1 MLVLGI
7 VLFALGLLLSIAWH
21 ELGHYA
27 AARRFGIRVPEFM
40 VGFGPTV
47 LSRKVGETRF
57 GVKAIPL
64 GGFIRMIGMVPP
76 APGETVGRSRRSGPF
91 QGMVDDVRADSV
103 RDFEPGDEDRQ
114 FWTRKPWKRI
124 IVMLAGPFMNLVLA
138 IVLFAI
144 VLMAIGVPTAQPV
157 VKAVSACVLPASQA
171 QTAQCPPGAPPT
183 PAAQAGFQPGDRIVS
198 FDGRPYTDWAPL
210 VDAIRNARGTV
221 QVVVE
226 RQTPAGVVQI
236 PLTPTLIENQ
246 VPDLGPPPEGAS
258 ATERRYVT
266 ASFLGIEPITPRE
279 RQDAGAVVT
288 AGGYMLQRTAEAVGR
303 LPEKIPGLFG
313 AVFLGEERDVEG
325 PVSVV
330 GVSVLG
336 GQVLERDQA
345 VLDEVATFLNL
356 LAAVNLSL
364 FLLNLL
370 PILPLDGGHVL
381 PALWE
386 AVKKRIARLRGR
398 PDPGPVDLARL
409 MPIGV
414 GFAVLIMGYGLLVIV
429 ADIVNPI
436 TLPF

>member
-7 VLFALGLLLSIAWH
+7 VLFALGLLFSIAWH
-21 ELGHYA
+21 ELGHYT

-47 LSRKVGETRF
+47 LSVKKGETRF
-57 GVKAIPL
+57 GLKAVPL
-64 GGFIRMIGMVPP
+64 GGYIRMIGMIPP
-76 APGETVGRSRRSGPF
+76 APGERVGRSRRSGPF

-114 FWTRKPWKRI
+114 FWTRKPWQRI
-124 IVMLAGPFMNLVLA
+124 IVMIAGPFMNLVLA

-144 VLMAIGVPTAQPV
+144 VLMGFGVATPQPV
-157 VKAVSACVLPASQA
+157 VNAVSECVVPASS
-171 QTAQCPPGAPPT
+171 QTGPGCPPGAPRT

-198 FDGRPYTDWAPL
+198 FAGQTYPDWPSL
-210 VDAIRNARGTV
+210 QRAIRDARGTV
-221 QVVVE
+221 PVVVDRNGTE
-226 RQTPAGVVQI
+226 
-236 PLTPTLIENQ
+236 LTLYPTLIENQ
-246 VPDLGPPPEGAS
+246 VPDLDTPLGADP
-258 ATERRYVT
+258 RYIT
-266 ASFLGIEPITPRE
+266 ASFLGLEPIQPVMRQSVGQVTE
-279 RQDAGAVVT
+279 RMGE
-288 AGGYMLQRTAEAVGR
+288 MLEGSVYAIAR
-303 LPEKIPGLFG
+303 LPEKVPALFG
-313 AVFLGEERDVEG
+313 AVFLGEEREING
-325 PVSVV
+325 PVSLV
-330 GVSVLG
+330 GVSVMG
-336 GQVLERDQA
+336 GQVLEQERPVA
-345 VLDEVATFLNL
+345 VEISIFLNL

-364 FLLNLL
+364 CLLNLL

-414 GFAVLIMGYGLLVIV
+414 GFAAVIMAYGLLVIV

-436 TLPF
+436 DLGL